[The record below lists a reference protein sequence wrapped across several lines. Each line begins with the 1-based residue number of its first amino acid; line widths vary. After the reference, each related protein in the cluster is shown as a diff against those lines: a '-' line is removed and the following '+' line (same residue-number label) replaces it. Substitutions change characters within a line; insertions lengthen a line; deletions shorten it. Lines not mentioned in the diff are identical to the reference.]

1 MEALKGTVKDD
12 LKSECSFC
20 KISLIQN
27 KNIKGR
33 AITNINGEFE
43 ISAVSI
49 GYYDIIISD
58 FLINDTTIKNMVIKT
73 DTITYLKIE
82 LPPCKFDKK
91 NKVCPICNAYSRV
104 VPIIYGYVVEPK
116 FPIHEVLDGSGYT
129 WRRKDDDTIPNI
141 KLEDK
146 TYYSGG
152 CYVTGCDPNW
162 YCNKCKKKF

>member
-1 MEALKGTVKDD
+1 M
-12 LKSECSFC
+12 
-20 KISLIQN
+20 
-27 KNIKGR
+27 
-33 AITNINGEFE
+33 
-43 ISAVSI
+43 
-49 GYYDIIISD
+49 
-58 FLINDTTIKNMVIKT
+58 
-73 DTITYLKIE
+73 
-82 LPPCKFDKK
+82 
-91 NKVCPICNAYSRV
+91 
-104 VPIIYGYVVEPK
+104 VEPK